1 MGERRGWTGRL
12 SRLIRLKA
20 RPLVA
25 AMCVV
30 VVATM
35 AAGCREQQLEE
46 ANAALQRQLQETLI
60 QNAELQ
66 RELDYARV
74 APPASAEPAEP
85 AAPAAPAESRPKPDF
100 GPDVEVRTSGETMT
114 VTLPDKVLFT
124 SGSAELKGAAKAV
137 LDKVAGVLNRDYA
150 SHMIRVEGHTDNQ
163 PIRRTK
169 KLWQDNWDLS
179 CNRAMAVARHL
190 VGKGIDPKRIYAAG
204 FAYHQ
209 PVASNATAA
218 GRARNRRVE
227 IVVAP
232 R

>member
-1 MGERRGWTGRL
+1 MRERRGWTGRL
-12 SRLIRLKA
+12 SRLIRSKA
-20 RPLVA
+20 RPVGA

-30 VVATM
+30 VVAAM

-46 ANAALQRQLQETLI
+46 TNAALQRQLQETLI

-66 RELDYARV
+66 RELDQVRA
-74 APPASAEPAEP
+74 APPAPAEPAEP
-85 AAPAAPAESRPKPDF
+85 SAPVESRPKPDF
-100 GPDVEVRTSGETMT
+100 GPDVEVRTSGDTMT

-124 SGSAELKGAAKAV
+124 SGSADLKGPAKAV
-137 LDKVAGVLNRDYA
+137 LDKVARVLNSDYA

-179 CNRAMAVARHL
+179 CNRAMAVARYL
-190 VGKGIDPKRIYAAG
+190 VSKGIDPKRTYAAG

-218 GRARNRRVE
+218 GRSRNRRVE